1 MKKFRYIILALLIC
15 LQLTSLTGCYD
26 KRELDDMAYPIALG
40 FDKGVTNELR
50 MTLQLAIPIAIG
62 GGEGGGGGEG
72 EKSVSVVTVDTPT
85 VYSGLNMLNTF
96 VSKQI
101 NLSHV
106 KAVIFSQ
113 ELAKEGIIRY
123 LHAMVRNREFRPSM
137 KIIVSRD
144 PAEEFINAVKPR
156 LETNPAK
163 YYELLLEAYRYT
175 GFTAESEM
183 IDFYIKSK
191 STAIQP
197 IAVLAGVNKFE
208 STDDFNLNGSTYMEK
223 GRELPLEGDF
233 RAGELTKTGD
243 LRVDVMGLAVFDGG
257 KMVGEL
263 DGEETNYHLMI
274 NGKFISSFFTM
285 PDPIEKDRFVVLN
298 LKRSRNTEQSVD
310 IIDGKPKLNVKVRL
324 EADILSIQSGINYE
338 AIDNLNKLEHAT
350 EEFLKKGM
358 IRYLQKNC
366 KEFGTDT
373 NGFGLKMKGKFLT
386 WKEWDQFDWLSKYK
400 DSTFD
405 VTVDVKIRRPGLI
418 MKSVPET
425 KSN

>member
-223 GRELPLEGDF
+223 GRDLPLEGDF